1 MMMSIEDPFVAQALI
16 LSAALFCI
24 GLLGVAIRRSL
35 IAVLMSI
42 ELMLTAV
49 NIAFVSFARINQDI
63 HGQLIVFFVITVAAA
78 EGAIGL
84 GLLISLF
91 RNQKEVG
98 TGRLNTMKG

>member
-1 MMMSIEDPFVAQALI
+1 MLGMNDHFVSQALM

-24 GLLGVAIRRSL
+24 GLLGVMIRRSL

-49 NIAFVSFARINQDI
+49 NVAFVTFARANQDI
-63 HGQLIVFFVITVAAA
+63 NGQLIVFFVVTVAAA

-91 RNQKEVG
+91 RNLKEVG
-98 TGRLNTMKG
+98 TAHLNALKG

>member
-1 MMMSIEDPFVAQALI
+1 MMQDQFVAQALF
-16 LSAALFCI
+16 LSAALFSI
-24 GLLGVAIRRSL
+24 GLLGIVIRRSL

-49 NIAFVSFARINQDI
+49 NVAFVSFARANQDI
-63 HGQLIVFFVITVAAA
+63 NGQLIVFFVITVAAA

-91 RNQKEVG
+91 RNLKEVG
-98 TGRLNTMKG
+98 TAHLNTLKG